1 MPIKKITPTEVY
13 RLQQE
18 SGAIRIMDVRE
29 PGEFAEIRSPLAE
42 NIPLSTFNAE
52 ELSKDLDLRTPI
64 FLVCRSGARSLKA
77 AQILA
82 NKGFQNIYNIEGGM
96 TAWADSGLPVNH
108 G

>member
-1 MPIKKITPTEVY
+1 MAIKNITPIEVY

-52 ELSKDLDLRTPI
+52 DLSKNLDLQTPI
-64 FLVCRSGARSLKA
+64 FIVCRSGARSLKA
-77 AQILA
+77 AQMLSK
-82 NKGFQNIYNIEGGM
+82 KGFQNIYNIEGGM
-96 TAWADSGLPVNH
+96 SAWADSGLPISRS
-108 G
+108 